1 MTYRKHISLHKYDT
15 SERGFTQAAY
25 DELVAKGYSKVIEE
39 DELEVLAQYH
49 YEKFRNFMAPLF
61 RDKDQD
67 IEDVVSSEIT
77 IQMPS
82 VNLPASKK

>member
-1 MTYRKHISLHKYDT
+1 MTYWKHISLHKYDT

-49 YEKFRNFMAPLF
+49 MEKFRNWMCPLDG
-61 RDKDQD
+61 RSPD
-67 IEDVVSSEIT
+67 SYIT
-77 IQMPS
+77 IKMPS
-82 VNLPASKK
+82 CNK

>member
-1 MTYRKHISLHKYDT
+1 MTYWKHISLHKYDT

-49 YEKFRNFMAPLF
+49 MEKFRNWMRPL
-61 RDKDQD
+61 DNVPPD
-67 IEDVVSSEIT
+67 SYIT
-77 IQMPS
+77 IKMPS
-82 VNLPASKK
+82 CNK

>member
-1 MTYRKHISLHKYDT
+1 MTYWKHISLHKYDT

-49 YEKFRNFMAPLF
+49 MEKFRNWMRPLDG
-61 RDKDQD
+61 RSPD
-67 IEDVVSSEIT
+67 SYIT
-77 IQMPS
+77 IKMPS
-82 VNLPASKK
+82 CKK